1 MGIEQTYRM
10 TEAAPAECHIE
21 NLNLLLLSPAWQPD
35 LQTASRHSIFVR
47 VVRDV
52 RFGGTMPR
60 LKVSEARDDFAEVI
74 NRVAY
79 RGERILLQRRG
90 RDVVAMVP
98 VEDMA
103 LIEMLEDR
111 IDITEARRALE
122 ETRKDGTI
130 AWEELKTELGI

>member
-1 MGIEQTYRM
+1 
-10 TEAAPAECHIE
+10 
-21 NLNLLLLSPAWQPD
+21 
-35 LQTASRHSIFVR
+35 
-47 VVRDV
+47 
-52 RFGGTMPR
+52 MPR

-90 RDVVAMVP
+90 KDVVAMVP

-103 LIEMLEDR
+103 LIEMLENR
-111 IDITEARRALE
+111 IDVTEARKALE

-130 AWEELKTELGI
+130 AWEDLKTELGI